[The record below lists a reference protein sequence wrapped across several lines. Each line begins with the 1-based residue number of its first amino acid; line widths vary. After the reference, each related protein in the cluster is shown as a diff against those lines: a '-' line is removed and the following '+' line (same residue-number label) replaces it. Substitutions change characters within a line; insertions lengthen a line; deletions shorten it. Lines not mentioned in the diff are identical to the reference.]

1 MKKFNYTIQIPEP
14 CHEDWNTMQADAQ
27 GKFCGSCN
35 KSVID
40 FSNKSDMEIKNILLE
55 QKGKKI
61 CGHFKKTQVD
71 RPLNF
76 RVDLNQLPKNVSST
90 KAFAISLFLV
100 FGTLLF
106 SCKDINGQTIGK
118 IEVIE
123 SETAHYTKGKLSTP
137 RVITRE
143 DTLPKNDTIH
153 LIEIEEP
160 KINGDVIFI
169 ETPFTEDSLLKI
181 CPPPIVFDTLF
192 VEPMIMGG
200 MMANIIDD
208 EVSEE
213 LPSLPEVNSENEK
226 DSPFI
231 KFPDLQVYPNPSK
244 GEFTVSYEVVTR
256 TNVEL
261 IILDTKGVLVK
272 KIVDQKRQHEGLY
285 HIPVQLTNL
294 PDEIYLVQLIVG
306 DKKLTEKLILKK

>member
-1 MKKFNYTIQIPEP
+1 
-14 CHEDWNTMQADAQ
+14 
-27 GKFCGSCN
+27 
-35 KSVID
+35 
-40 FSNKSDMEIKNILLE
+40 
-55 QKGKKI
+55 
-61 CGHFKKTQVD
+61 
-71 RPLNF
+71 
-76 RVDLNQLPKNVSST
+76 
-90 KAFAISLFLV
+90 
-100 FGTLLF
+100 
-106 SCKDINGQTIGK
+106 
-118 IEVIE
+118 
-123 SETAHYTKGKLSTP
+123 
-137 RVITRE
+137 
-143 DTLPKNDTIH
+143 
-153 LIEIEEP
+153 
-160 KINGDVIFI
+160 
-169 ETPFTEDSLLKI
+169 
-181 CPPPIVFDTLF
+181 
-192 VEPMIMGG
+192 

-226 DSPFI
+226 YSPFI